1 MYENCKNRKIEG
13 GQEVEV
19 ELQIPIILGENGE
32 DAAEEERVKITIF
45 FVENLLLFP
54 GNSLNEKNHNSISK
68 KKVQLISSSTTVPF

>member
-54 GNSLNEKNHNSISK
+54 GNPKS
-68 KKVQLISSSTTVPF
+68 QLILQEESAINFVKHECVLLRT